1 MLAQSFD
8 SSEHPAEK
16 ALHHT
21 LAVDFLPEIPRLFAE
36 KERLQM

>member
-8 SSEHPAEK
+8 NSEHPAEK